1 MSRMAGPRK
10 KQPSVHGMGG
20 LEVIVY
26 FLFLAVLAIPLTI
39 IGAGYGIFLL
49 GDFAV
54 EIYKKRRKLN
64 ESERI
69 K

>member
-1 MSRMAGPRK
+1 MARMEGPRK
-10 KQPSVHGMGG
+10 KQPSVHDMGG

-26 FLFLAVLAIPLTI
+26 FLFLSVFAIPI
-39 IGAGYGIFLL
+39 AIGAIGYGIFLL

-54 EIYKKRRKLN
+54 EIYKKRRKN
-64 ESERI
+64 